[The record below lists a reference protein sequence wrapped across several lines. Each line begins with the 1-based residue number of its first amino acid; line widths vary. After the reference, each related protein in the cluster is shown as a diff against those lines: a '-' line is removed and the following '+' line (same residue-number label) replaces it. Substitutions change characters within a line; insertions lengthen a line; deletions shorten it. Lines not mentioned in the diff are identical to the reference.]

1 MDDKTNQLADQLRR
15 NPAMLQALMRSG
27 DGQALMRMLTSGDRG
42 TGLQQAV
49 QSAMRGDTTE
59 MVRLMNRVKES
70 PGGAELMERISQA
83 VKK

>member
-27 DGQALMRMLTSGDRG
+27 DGQALMRMLTSGDHG

-59 MVRLMNRVKES
+59 MVRLMNRVKAS

>member
-59 MVRLMNRVKES
+59 MVRLMNRVKAS

>member
-1 MDDKTNQLADQLRR
+1 
-15 NPAMLQALMRSG
+15 
-27 DGQALMRMLTSGDRG
+27 MLTAGDRG
-42 TGLQQAV
+42 TGLQRAV